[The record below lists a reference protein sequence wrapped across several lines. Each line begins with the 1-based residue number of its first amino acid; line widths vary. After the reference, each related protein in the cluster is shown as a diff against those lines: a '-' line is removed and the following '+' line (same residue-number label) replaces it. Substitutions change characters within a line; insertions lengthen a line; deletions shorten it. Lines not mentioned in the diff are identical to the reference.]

1 MLQKKGLTVKAVV
14 LLGLMIA
21 LNVVLGR
28 LNIQLSSEIRISV
41 FGFLPIALAGM
52 LMGPLYG
59 ALTGAA
65 GDVVNYILFTHA
77 YGAYFPGYTVTAL
90 LSGWWYA
97 FVLSKGKVNWLRA
110 VLAIVPVII
119 IGEMGLNSVWTYL
132 LYSKSFWAKLP
143 LRLLVNVIEC
153 PVKILLLMG
162 MSKLMERIPKSYM
175 RL

>member
-97 FVLSKGKVNWLRA
+97 FVLFKGKVNWLRA